1 MTRNGINLG
10 SEEVRRFCQR
20 WKVSKLSVFG
30 SVLRQDFRADSDVDF
45 LVEFEE
51 DEDWDLFD
59 DLQMQDELST
69 IIGRE
74 SNILTRRAV
83 ESAQN
88 PLLRHNI
95 LNTAETVCAAR

>member
-1 MTRNGINLG
+1 MTWNGIELDT
-10 SEEVRRFCQR
+10 EEVRRFCQR
-20 WKVSKLSVFG
+20 WKVRNLSVFG
-30 SVLRQDFRADSDVDF
+30 SVLRHDFRPDSDVDF

-59 DLQMQDELST
+59 DLQMCEELSG

-74 SNILTRRAV
+74 ANILTRRAV

-88 PLLRHNI
+88 RRLRQDI
-95 LNTAETVCAAR
+95 LSTAETVCAAR